1 MEFMSDIVGGL
12 SGRILQA
19 ADSAPRGERDLEAT
33 SQEVVGEAVEWLSP
47 SGKYAE

>member
-33 SQEVVGEAVEWLSP
+33 SRRWSVKLW
-47 SGKYAE
+47 SG

>member
-19 ADSAPRGERDLEAT
+19 ADSAPRGERFGGHKPA
-33 SQEVVGEAVEWLSP
+33 G
-47 SGKYAE
+47 GR